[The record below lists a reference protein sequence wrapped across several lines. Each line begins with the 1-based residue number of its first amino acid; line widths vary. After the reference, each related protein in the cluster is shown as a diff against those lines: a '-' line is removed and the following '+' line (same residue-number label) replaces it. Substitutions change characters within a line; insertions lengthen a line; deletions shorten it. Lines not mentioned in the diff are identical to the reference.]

1 MSSPN
6 RNWRWSY
13 APNGVST
20 SFAFD
25 NLVLDASDLAVT
37 WYSSTGAELSLPS
50 WSVTGIG
57 NPLGGTVVFSSA
69 PATVANS
76 LIVIQRT
83 TSKLQ
88 QGEFADFVSPR
99 AATQEKRADQPM
111 LTAQEAYGLLM
122 RAILLHPLDNEGPF
136 YVPPA
141 ALRAGKAVL
150 FGPLPDA
157 LPVVGNALDPG
168 NMVVSA
174 FVEQMLDDA
183 DAPAVLGTLGFSTF
197 MKGLRATDDADALLE
212 ALGFT
217 TYFRSTLLALT
228 DAASWRAALTEVS
241 QTLPLIDNA
250 ACQVKQ
256 QAGTTN
262 LTTSPQ
268 HAKVD
273 RFSAWASGGSV
284 SAGTIGQNTAATI
297 GRAGYSLQLAGV
309 TLTGSGKVS
318 VRHRM
323 EAAQARHLRNTNVSF
338 GVAVLHD
345 CTGPINYVVTF
356 RKPTVEDDF
365 TSTTF
370 IANSAGQSVAT
381 GAGDR
386 VTFDNQAIG
395 DVSKGLEIEITAE
408 CGAVTTRNFEFTE
421 FTIASAASVPPF
433 VPLRGFADM
442 LAACQR
448 FWEAGHS
455 SYDEAYV
462 DGSWSVEMVT
472 QFKATKRAV
481 PTCTV
486 SAGAMDVAYT
496 DCMLSIIAV
505 ASAPFH
511 VPFTW
516 TADARFAP

>member
-6 RNWRWSY
+6 RNCRWSY

-25 NLVLDASDLAVT
+25 NLVLDAADLSVT

-50 WSVTGIG
+50 YTVTGIG
-57 NPLGGTVVFSSA
+57 NANGGNVVFSSA
-69 PATVANS
+69 PATVADS
-76 LIVIQRT
+76 RIVIQRT

-88 QGEFADFVSPR
+88 QGEFADFVSPK

-111 LTAQEAYGLLM
+111 LNAQEAYGLLM
-122 RAILLHPLDNEGPF
+122 RSILLHPLDNEGPF

-141 ALRAGKAVL
+141 ALRAGKALL

-157 LPVVGNALDPG
+157 LPVVGNALAPG
-168 NMVVSA
+168 NLVVSA
-174 FVEQMLDDA
+174 FVQTLLDDA
-183 DAPAVLGTLGFSTF
+183 DASAVLGTLGFSTF
-197 MKGLRATDDADALLE
+197 MKGLRTTATADALLQ

-217 TYFRSTLLALT
+217 SYFRATLLSLTSASAWRTALAE
-228 DAASWRAALTEVS
+228 AAAP
-241 QTLPLIDNA
+241 LPLIDNP

-262 LTTSPQ
+262 LSTSPQ

-273 RFSAWASGGSV
+273 RFSAWASGGAV
-284 SAGTIGQNTAATI
+284 SAGTIGQNTASAI
-297 GRAGYSLQLAGV
+297 GRTGYSLQLAGV
-309 TLTGSGKVS
+309 TLTGSGKIS

-323 EAAQARHLRNTNVSF
+323 EAAQARHLRNTNASF
-338 GVAVLHD
+338 AVAVLHD
-345 CTGPINYVVTF
+345 CTGPIDYTVTF
-356 RKPTVEDDF
+356 RKPTVADDF
-365 TSTTF
+365 SSTTF
-370 IANSAGQSVAT
+370 IATSPVQSIAANAGN
-381 GAGDR
+381 R
-386 VTFDNQAIG
+386 VVFANQAMG
-395 DVSKGLEIEITAE
+395 DISNGLEIQIEAA
-408 CGAVTTRNFEFTE
+408 CGAVTGRSFEFTE
-421 FTIASAASVPPF
+421 FAIAASATAPTF
-433 VPLRGFADM
+433 APLRGYAAE

-448 FWEAGHS
+448 FWEAGNS

-462 DGSWSVEMVT
+462 TGSWSVEMVS
-472 QFKATKRAV
+472 QFKTTKRTV

-486 SAGAMDVAYT
+486 SAGTFDVAYT
-496 DCMLSIIAV
+496 DCFLSIIAV